1 MDNRPES
8 VSAAMAG
15 IVSYLESHPDA
26 RDTPEGIR
34 RWWLVAVSGE
44 FTDMEVIAA
53 LAQLLQ
59 HDRVTRMTLPDGTEL
74 FARGSAIPD

>member
-1 MDNRPES
+1 MDNRPGS

-15 IVSYLESHPDA
+15 IVRYLESHPEA

-34 RWWLVAVSGE
+34 RWWLVAESDG
-44 FTDMEVIAA
+44 FSDMEVTAA

-59 HDRVTRMTLPDGTEL
+59 HGRVTRMTLPDGTEL